1 MKKSLRILLASLFA
15 VLGMIP
21 ALAQAEQFAGK
32 IIKLGGNA
40 TTLETGQWYVLFNGS
55 TSSYTVE
62 GAGNTLGVST
72 TTPNNTDAQVNAG
85 YLVQLEET
93 GTAGQYYLK
102 SGLGNYYSNVNTS
115 QNYGTDPNAVAKY
128 AYTIAQ
134 LGTAGHWSLRSNGIY
149 YLQSNGGKL
158 VGAQSAGGSG
168 TDRDWVF
175 RKVTF
180 TEFSDLTGKAYV
192 NYVLSSTNIVRLT
205 SRRNTNVRL
214 ADNGNNTFG
223 TSKNDN
229 TLAQVWLLSKSGSGY
244 TLRNANTG
252 RFLDDDDNFRTP
264 STKAT
269 TIYIQF
275 SPNNGT
281 DDAFINLSEKE
292 DFSGN
297 VCLNLG
303 TDGTTLYKWACQGDQ
318 GCDWS
323 IALVD
328 NFTMKEV
335 EDHLL
340 ALGGYSEPVVGK
352 YYRIKNAGKLNY
364 INENFSSNVLV
375 CEGKDADKL
384 SQYWTLIQTNNGRY
398 CLQNLCTQ
406 RFIGQQNGT
415 LSQQYRTTLTKSS
428 AIFTI
433 QRSDDAT
440 SLTYYILDSGTVGL
454 HCDASNNVVGWSNSN
469 ANSVWGFE
477 EVELTDEFI
486 QEGRSQLAT
495 YTDLQNHLSTYKRLL
510 NNLFQDKACTVLKD
524 EIQALSDEALA
535 ENSDFAALN
544 SDMKEMVL
552 KVKNN
557 TWESFTASNGYKREA
572 FEKFFR
578 VRDDYY
584 VYSNNQ
590 KMSWNEYAGMSNA
603 FGKLSGPTGIVGKA
617 GDIIYIY
624 VDQEPSSDC
633 TLQAEVVVDSD
644 SPGDHATGATTN
656 LKAGLNAILMSAPS
670 TLYIFYQLNDPQ
682 KYLADYPAAKIHIEG
697 GQLQGYF
704 DYTRGMTNQDWT
716 LLYEKMLNKSIVTN
730 LKSER
735 IVFAML
741 TNLVKDAMGKT
752 AEAEGLMRVWSNFAD
767 LEEDLMGFKEDL
779 QGRFR
784 NIWNAFSV
792 NHGYMYSTTYGTYY
806 SDETIATVMNYNTI
820 TSSGGA
826 IWGPSH
832 EIGHNH
838 QACINIVGATEVSNN
853 LFSNVNVFLQ
863 GVTTTR
869 GSKASETFEDFAKGK
884 GWFEMS
890 IWEQTRF
897 YYQLY
902 LYFHAQGHK
911 PDFYPTLFKLLRK
924 DPIQK
929 RTGPSDATLTDGDGN
944 VVGGRITYGKTDYL
958 HMAKKMC
965 DAAQLDL
972 SELFEVN
979 GMFVPYEK
987 KFIGDYSNYWV
998 TTTEADIEAAKAY
1011 MHRYPKAPSI
1021 CFIEDRIKT
1030 SPSIYNGPLEGKPKG
1045 ENRVDYDSGEVT
1057 IGYADVGQWGDFVN
1071 EYQTNGYYYTTSTSS
1086 GQTTYNINGEGAIG
1100 FKVYDKDGNLI
1111 YLSNK
1116 KKMTPPTNIAAKMK
1130 DGFKIVAC
1138 EANGYEVLIPFGS
1151 AMYRGEMTAYFEGN
1165 PTPHTLYY
1173 YGTGTAGKSE
1183 MNPLPANSIAYVK
1196 PGQTAKK
1203 LPTAELLENVNVV
1216 GPDSI
1221 AQSIVIDGDKPFFV
1235 PTDFTATNL
1244 TFTKSGEGYQALCL
1258 PFDSYPVGVIAEDG
1272 TYYNCAE
1279 EGWSNTIAA
1288 GASVVFLVNGKLNYT
1303 WPSFEETV
1311 HAGTYGVTESGYI
1324 LAPDFNPEASSAVQL
1339 VYAENIS
1346 PFTYVWDNIDG
1357 INEVESSKLKVES
1370 CGAVYNLAGQRIQK
1384 LQKGV
1389 NIVNGKKVLV
1399 K

>member
-1 MKKSLRILLASLFA
+1 MKNVFRLFLASFFA
-15 VLGMIP
+15 VFGSML
-21 ALAQAEQFAGK
+21 ALAQTEEFAGK

-40 TTLETGQWYVLFNGS
+40 TTLETGQWYVLYNAN
-55 TSSYTVE
+55 TSSFTFE

-72 TTPNNTDAQVNAG
+72 TSPNNSAADTNAG

-93 GTAGQYYLK
+93 GTENQYYIK
-102 SGLGNYYSNVNTS
+102 SGLGNYYANVTTTKN
-115 QNYGTDPNAVAKY
+115 NGTNAQVAAKY

-134 LGTAGHWSLRSNGIY
+134 ISSGHWTLRSNNLY
-149 YLQSNGGKL
+149 YLQNNSGKL
-158 VGAQSAGGSG
+158 IGSSSAGGSG
-168 TDRDWVF
+168 SDRDWVF
-175 RKVTF
+175 RTVTF
-180 TEFSDLTGKAYV
+180 TSLDELTGKAYV
-192 NYVLSSTNIVRLT
+192 NYVLSSTNIVRIT

-214 ADNGNNTFG
+214 ADNGTNTIG
-223 TSKNDN
+223 ASKNDN

-252 RFLDDDDNFRTP
+252 RFLNDDDNFRSP
-264 STKAT
+264 SNKAT

-281 DDAFINLSEKE
+281 DEAFINLAEEES
-292 DFSGN
+292 FSGN
-297 VCLNLG
+297 VSLNLG
-303 TDGTTLYKWACQGDQ
+303 TDGTTLYKWNCQGDK

-328 NFTMKEV
+328 NYTMQEV
-335 EDHLL
+335 EDNLL
-340 ALGGYSEPVVGK
+340 AVGGYSEPVVGK

-364 INENFSSNVLV
+364 ITEDISANTLS
-375 CEGKDADKL
+375 CEGKDAEKL
-384 SQYWTLIQTNNGRY
+384 AQYWTLVQATGGRY
-398 CLQNLCTQ
+398 YLQNVCTQ
-406 RFIGQQNGT
+406 RFITQQNGT
-415 LSQQYRTTLTKSS
+415 LSRQYRTALTKSS
-428 AIFTI
+428 ASFNI

-440 SLTYYILDSGTVGL
+440 ALTFYIIDSGTAGL
-454 HCDASNNVVGWSNSN
+454 HCDGSNNVVGWTYTND
-469 ANSVWGFE
+469 NSVWGFE
-477 EVELTDEFI
+477 VAELDEEFI
-486 QEGRSQLAT
+486 QSGRAQLAAF
-495 YTDLQNHLSTYKRLL
+495 TDLQKNLSTYKAALA
-510 NNLFQDKACTVLKD
+510 NLFQDNACTILKD

-535 ENSDFAALN
+535 ENADFATL
-544 SDMKEMVL
+544 SDDIKAMVL

-557 TWESFTASNGYKREA
+557 TWQSFTASNGYTREG

-578 VRDDYY
+578 VRDDFN
-584 VYSNNQ
+584 VYSNYESMAW
-590 KMSWNEYAGMSNA
+590 KTGMSNT

-624 VDQEPSSDC
+624 VDQAPITDC

-644 SPGDHATGATTN
+644 SPGDHMTGNTTT
-656 LKAGLNAILMSAPS
+656 LKAGLNVILMSTAS
-670 TLYIFYQLNDPQ
+670 TLYIFYQLNDTSKPV
-682 KYLADYPAAKIHIEG
+682 ANYPAAKIHIEG

-716 LLYEKMLNKSIVTN
+716 LLYEKMLDKSKVVN
-730 LKSER
+730 LKCDR
-735 IVFAML
+735 LVFVML
-741 TNLVKDAMGKT
+741 TSLVKNAIGKT
-752 AEAEGLMRVWSNFAD
+752 GEVEGLMRVWNNFIEC
-767 LEEDLMGFKEDL
+767 EEDLMGFKDEV

-784 NIWNAFSV
+784 NIWNASSV
-792 NHGYMYSTTYGTYY
+792 NHGYMYATTYGTYY
-806 SDETIATVMNYNTI
+806 SDGTISTVMNYNTI
-820 TSSGGA
+820 TTSGGA

-838 QACINIVGATEVSNN
+838 QSCINIVGATEVSNN

-863 GVTTTR
+863 GISTTR
-869 GSKASETFEDFAKGK
+869 GSKASDTFEDFAKGK

-911 PDFYPTLFKLLRK
+911 PDFYPTLFKLLRN

-998 TTTEADIEAAKAY
+998 TTTEQDIKDAKAY
-1011 MHRYPKAPSI
+1011 MARYPKAPSI
-1021 CFIEDRIKT
+1021 CFIEDRIKP
-1030 SPSIYNGPLEGKPKG
+1030 SPVVLDNPFEGKTSSAT
-1045 ENRVDYDSGEVT
+1045 RMAYDSGEAPT
-1057 IGYADVGQWGDFVN
+1057 GYADVGQWSDFVD

-1086 GQTTYNINGEGAIG
+1086 GLTTYNINGEGAIG

-1116 KKMTPPTNIAAKMK
+1116 KKMTPPSVVAEKMK
-1130 DGFKIVAC
+1130 NGFKIVAC
-1138 EANGYEVLIPFGS
+1138 EANGYEVLVSYGP
-1151 AMYRGEMTAYFEGN
+1151 AMYRGELTAYYEGDQ
-1165 PTPHTLYY
+1165 TPHTLYY
-1173 YGTGTAGKSE
+1173 YGTGTAGISE
-1183 MNPLPANSIAYVK
+1183 INPLPANSIAYVK
-1196 PGQTAKK
+1196 EGQTAKK
-1203 LPTAELLENVNVV
+1203 QPTAGLLENVNVV
-1216 GPDSI
+1216 DAEGN
-1221 AQSIVIDGDKPFFV
+1221 AQSLVIDGDKPFYV
-1235 PTDFTATNL
+1235 PTDFTAQSL
-1244 TFTKSGEGYQALCL
+1244 TFTKSGEGYQALRL
-1258 PFDSYPVGVIAEDG
+1258 PFDTWAGLGVITENGSIDSTPE
-1272 TYYNCAE
+1272 TYAAGQPVVFQDKVNITE
-1279 EGWSNTIAA
+1279 NGRTIAA
-1288 GASVVFLVNGKLNYT
+1288 GTFA
-1303 WPSFEETV
+1303 ET
-1311 HAGTYGVTESGYI
+1311 ERGYI
-1324 LAPDFNPEASSAVQL
+1324 LSEDGKSFVF
-1339 VYAENIS
+1339 AEGIS
-1346 PFTYVWDNIDG
+1346 PFTYVWEEGSGIESIQNSKFEIQNADG
-1357 INEVESSKLKVES
+1357 I
-1370 CGAVYNLAGQRIQK
+1370 YNIAGQRMQK

-1389 NIVNGKKVLV
+1389 NIVGGKKVLV